1 MTTLAAALPRADRA
15 PLLAGAALV
24 MALALAVSL
33 GAVSISP
40 LQLLAAPLSRLGL
53 VSGHTLSPA
62 QEAVLWAI
70 RLPRALMA
78 VGVGGALGLAGALM
92 QGLTRN
98 PLADPGLLGV
108 SSGAALGAASATVL
122 GGVWAQ
128 LGLPVAAILGG
139 LLAWVVVMAVARR
152 DGAAP
157 IATLLLCGVAVSAV
171 ASSGTGLLLFF
182 ASDEQLRALTFWT
195 LGSLSGAS
203 WPRAL
208 LLLGALALSLAVTH
222 RAARALNALL
232 LGEAEAAQLG
242 VPVEGLKL
250 TLTVL
255 VTLLVGLSVA
265 FSGFIGFIGLVAP
278 PLARLLVGADQRR
291 VLPLSTT
298 LGACLLTLADLAART
313 WVAPAE
319 LPVGVLTALLGGPLF
334 LARLRAARLGA

>member
-1 MTTLAAALPRADRA
+1 MTSLAPPRADRA
-15 PLLAGAALV
+15 QLIAAAALLAALT
-24 MALALAVSL
+24 LAVSR

-40 LQLLAAPLSRLGL
+40 AQLLAAPLDRLGL
-53 VSGHTLSPA
+53 AEHAALTPA

-108 SSGAALGAASATVL
+108 SSGAALGGAAATVL
-122 GGVWAQ
+122 GGRVGA

-139 LLAWVVVMAVARR
+139 LLTWTVVMAVARR
-152 DGAAP
+152 EGAAP
-157 IATLLLCGVAVSAV
+157 IPTLLLCGVAVSAL
-171 ASSGTGLLLFF
+171 ASSGVGLLLFM

-203 WPRAL
+203 WGRAL
-208 LLLGALALSLAVTH
+208 GVLAALGLSLAVTG

-255 VTLLVGLSVA
+255 VALLVGLSVA

-278 PLARLLVGADQRR
+278 PSARLLVGADQRR
-291 VLPLSTT
+291 VLPLSAL

-313 WVAPAE
+313 VVAPAE
-319 LPVGVLTALLGGPLF
+319 LPVGVLTALLGAPFF
-334 LARLRAARLGA
+334 LARLRAAGLGG